1 MEKTKQPLY
10 IPATINETY
19 IKNLTSQIGIKL
31 QPTPVSN
38 ELSADITAFTLF
50 CAFETFMRDLLR
62 RSHAYKWTNNS
73 SSKDSAPDEITCA
86 DIQGAIKSNAEF
98 TFLDDIFLDV
108 EQPQS

>member
-1 MEKTKQPLY
+1 
-10 IPATINETY
+10 
-19 IKNLTSQIGIKL
+19 
-31 QPTPVSN
+31 
-38 ELSADITAFTLF
+38 
-50 CAFETFMRDLLR
+50 MRDLLR